1 MTKPGGWVG
10 YEIRTSRF
18 DFGSGPDQDQT
29 YQWDEKR
36 KLFNLTE
43 VSGLPSILFLL
54 SLGWAVIVPCKR
66 QRLGY
71 GSSPYSVLSLM
82 NSRTLSYDSDAGL
95 FTTSLS
101 VSPSP
106 PPSPSPMRHCFYP
119 LLAKRKAG
127 LGIRVRVCVCVCF
140 CIFVVRMPPW
150 KNITS
155 LESPKPLNGK
165 NWNMA
170 HCQVLPTRKQMLMM
184 M

>member
-1 MTKPGGWVG
+1 MVTISLRTFQSDSPPLRDGTKNNIQHHMSKRGRMMTKPGGSVG
-10 YEIRTSRF
+10 YVIRTSRF

-36 KLFNLTE
+36 NLFNLTE
-43 VSGLPSILFLL
+43 VCGLPSILFLL

-106 PPSPSPMRHCFYP
+106 SPSPMRHCFYP
-119 LLAKRKAG
+119 VLAKRKAG
-127 LGIRVRVCVCVCF
+127 LSIRVRVCVF
-140 CIFVVRMPPW
+140 LHF
-150 KNITS
+150 
-155 LESPKPLNGK
+155 
-165 NWNMA
+165 
-170 HCQVLPTRKQMLMM
+170 
-184 M
+184 